1 MAPKSTEGKSQVLY
15 GCGLRYTVRETCRA
29 DHGLTLFCFGSN
41 VSFPGS
47 SDGKESACT
56 AGDPVSIPGSG
67 RSPGEG
73 NDNPLQCSFL
83 ENPMDRGAWW
93 ATIHGVAKNQT
104 GLNDPHF
111 NSASSV
117 ISIIHQFNSLIYQ
130 NIPQFIM
137 SGFFWLSNWLT
148 TLVEYI
154 RKGLCLAEDK
164 ILGNFLC

>member
-1 MAPKSTEGKSQVLY
+1 
-15 GCGLRYTVRETCRA
+15 
-29 DHGLTLFCFGSN
+29 
-41 VSFPGS
+41 
-47 SDGKESACT
+47 
-56 AGDPVSIPGSG
+56 
-67 RSPGEG
+67 
-73 NDNPLQCSFL
+73 
-83 ENPMDRGAWW
+83 MDRGDWW